1 MKKLFLFIFALN
13 IVLFL
18 AMAATVYSEYINTG
32 KQLPIATYA
41 GTTPK
46 DSPSDI
52 IKEEQIIVTEDEIT
66 INIQNAEWSK
76 FADTHSMEP
85 VLSST
90 SNGIEIVPKCENIK
104 VGDIIVYDA
113 NWARS
118 FIVHRVKSI
127 NSDEQGL
134 YFTMKGDNNPVS
146 DPEQVRCSQ
155 IKYQLIG
162 ILY

>member
-18 AMAATVYSEYINTG
+18 AMAATVYSEYISTG
-32 KQLPIATYA
+32 KQVPITTIT

-46 DSPSDI
+46 DSPQDI
-52 IKEEQIIVTEDEIT
+52 IKEEQIIVTQDQII
-66 INIQNAEWSK
+66 INVKNAEWSK

-90 SNGIEIVPKCENIK
+90 SNGLEIVPNCEDIK
-104 VGDIIVYDA
+104 IGDIIVYDA
-113 NWARS
+113 NWAKS
-118 FIVHRVKSI
+118 FIIHRVRSI
-127 NSDEQGL
+127 NHDEQGL
-134 YFTMKGDNNPVS
+134 YFTMKGDNNPVT

-155 IKYQLIG
+155 IKYQIIG
-162 ILY
+162 IIY